1 MNTSIETFLQDF
13 HKKHPGCTP
22 AAFSNG
28 FTKDHK
34 TSYDMVASV
43 LAPASKNQATVLDL
57 ACGDGVLLQRF
68 STAGYKNLNLIGVD
82 MSVGEL
88 EAARTRLSSSKVKL
102 LEAKAQSLP
111 LPDNSVDFVLFH
123 MAFMLMDGIENVVSE
138 IHRVLK
144 PGGTFSAVVG
154 GKYEKAPAM
163 DAFLQLLDEAL
174 KEESKSWLSNL
185 GDERTRSEEG
195 LRSLFSGNQF
205 TQPGTVQDFSIHF
218 HEQPANLMDFF
229 MLMYDVAA
237 LSPARQV
244 QLGNDLL
251 LKFESLT
258 DEMGKMHHFMGLRLI
273 IFCKGNK

>member
-43 LAPASKNQATVLDL
+43 LAPSSENQAIVLDL
-57 ACGDGVLLQRF
+57 ACGDGVLLQRI

-88 EAARTRLSSSKVKL
+88 EAARTRLSSAKVKL

-111 LPDNSVDFVLFH
+111 LPDNSVDFVLCH

-174 KEESKSWLSNL
+174 KEESQSWLSNL
-185 GDERTRSEEG
+185 GDKRTRSEDG
-195 LRSLFSGNQF
+195 LRSLFTKDRFVQS
-205 TQPGTVQDFSIHF
+205 GTVQDFSIRF
-218 HEQPANLMDFF
+218 HDRPENLMDFF

-244 QLGNDLL
+244 KLGGDLL
-251 LKFESLT
+251 LKLESLS
-258 DEMGKMHHFMGLRLI
+258 DEMGKMHHSMGLRQI
-273 IFCKGNK
+273 IFCKGDS